1 MATSSGY
8 GAYQLNVKAGN
19 DLLNIAAD
27 SAEQLRERIDALFGE
42 DAASDILGKFVAT
55 SLLAPV
61 VAYRATDTEN
71 ATVTSVPAVVG
82 QTVAGNGDAPTPK
95 QIKFAQSLGIQNAD
109 SLDRR
114 QLSAEIDK
122 RTGGRKR

>member
-27 SAEQLRERIDALFGE
+27 SADQLRERIDALFGE
-42 DAASDILGKFVAT
+42 DAAADVLGKFVAT

-61 VAYRATDTEN
+61 STGALENTSTANVPSAPVA
-71 ATVTSVPAVVG
+71 VP
-82 QTVAGNGDAPTPK
+82 AGNGEAATPK
-95 QIKFAQSLGIQNAD
+95 QIKFAQSLGIQNAE

>member
-1 MATSSGY
+1 MATGSGY
-8 GAYQLNVKAGN
+8 GAYQLSTKAGN

-27 SAEQLRERIDALFGE
+27 SADQLRERIDALFGE
-42 DAASDILGKFVAT
+42 DASDVVLGKFFVVTAFEAPEQT
-55 SLLAPV
+55 STNLTYVTTGP
-61 VAYRATDTEN
+61 
-71 ATVTSVPAVVG
+71 TVTTTQV
-82 QTVAGNGDAPTPK
+82 GNGDSPTPK
-95 QIKFAQSLGIQNAD
+95 QIKFAQSLGIQNAE

>member
-1 MATSSGY
+1 MAANSSY

-42 DAASDILGKFVAT
+42 DAAQDILGKFVVTAVLTPVETTNFTGPTGGPT
-55 SLLAPV
+55 SQP
-61 VAYRATDTEN
+61 
-71 ATVTSVPAVVG
+71 S
-82 QTVAGNGDAPTPK
+82 NGDAATPK

>member
-1 MATSSGY
+1 MASGPASY
-8 GAYQLNVKAGN
+8 GSYQLSVKAGN

-27 SAEQLRERIDALFGE
+27 SADQLRERIDALFGE
-42 DAASDILGKFVAT
+42 DAATTVLGKFFVVNAFETPEEIETVFTAPSNTT
-55 SLLAPV
+55 STAV
-61 VAYRATDTEN
+61 
-71 ATVTSVPAVVG
+71 SVS
-82 QTVAGNGDAPTPK
+82 NGDAATPK

>member
-1 MATSSGY
+1 MASGPASY
-8 GAYQLNVKAGN
+8 GSYQLSVKAGN

-27 SAEQLRERIDALFGE
+27 SADQLRERIDALFGE
-42 DAASDILGKFVAT
+42 DAASDILGKFFVT
-55 SLLAPV
+55 SVLAPV
-61 VAYRATDTEN
+61 VVTTEE
-71 ATVTSVPAVVG
+71 TVTARAVPAVVG
-82 QTVAGNGDAPTPK
+82 SSVAGNGEAATPK

>member
-27 SAEQLRERIDALFGE
+27 SADQLRERIDALFGE
-42 DAASDILGKFVAT
+42 DAATDILGKFFVT
-55 SLLAPV
+55 TVLTPV
-61 VAYRATDTEN
+61 VETTGGFTPSDSTS
-71 ATVTSVPAVVG
+71 TVPTS
-82 QTVAGNGDAPTPK
+82 NGDAATPK

-114 QLSAEIDK
+114 SLSAEIDK